1 MDITLIME
9 SKKIISTIIGI
20 VAFIVGMVLIF
31 VGRNVADIPHLIMQF
46 VGLFILLGL
55 LFVYNKRWTKYDV
68 KPVKKNKK

>member
-1 MDITLIME
+1 ME

-55 LFVYNKRWTKYDV
+55 LFVYNKRLTKYDV

>member
-1 MDITLIME
+1 MTLIME

-68 KPVKKNKK
+68 KPVKKSKKK

>member
-1 MDITLIME
+1 ME

-46 VGLFILLGL
+46 VGLFVLLGL

>member
-1 MDITLIME
+1 ME
-9 SKKIISTIIGI
+9 SKKIIRTIIGI

-31 VGRNVADIPHLIMQF
+31 VGRNVADIGHLIMQF

>member
-1 MDITLIME
+1 MIME

-31 VGRNVADIPHLIMQF
+31 VGRNVADIGHLIMQF